1 MNLTFENQI
10 FNFNNE
16 IHLPYNLNWNTKMNL
31 IHCERKEKKKENSLS
46 LYIYIFLKISTST
59 RNTRRIEEYIRCY
72 NRIKIAV
79 LFSSQTSS
87 LTLNA
92 EWNTGKEIEWIQ
104 RGIESNKRTSSR
116 THSPI
121 SRYARLLLPS
131 PRVFN
136 TKEGIGG
143 GFIDIA

>member
-16 IHLPYNLNWNTKMNL
+16 IHLPYNLNCDTKMNL
-31 IHCERKEKKKENSLS
+31 ILCERKEKKKRKFTLS
-46 LYIYIFLKISTST
+46 IYTYSWKYQ

-79 LFSSQTSS
+79 LFSFQTSS

-121 SRYARLLLPS
+121 SRYARLRPPLPS
-131 PRVFN
+131 RV
-136 TKEGIGG
+136 
-143 GFIDIA
+143 

>member
-16 IHLPYNLNWNTKMNL
+16 IHLPYNLNCNTKMNL
-31 IHCERKEKKKENSLS
+31 IHCERKEKKKKKIHS
-46 LYIYIFLKISTST
+46 LYIHIFLKISTST

-92 EWNTGKEIEWIQ
+92 E
-104 RGIESNKRTSSR
+104 
-116 THSPI
+116 
-121 SRYARLLLPS
+121 
-131 PRVFN
+131 
-136 TKEGIGG
+136 
-143 GFIDIA
+143 